1 MPEQYPRTGHA
12 REPLRA
18 ATSARGNTLIIAA
31 GFAHR
36 EVLANT
42 DFEAGLTI
50 PAVVFV
56 GVVGAKHQCRPATD
70 EDLQGVKA
78 ELPLQTPPFF
88 KYGWQRLCEVLV
100 EVMGA

>member
-1 MPEQYPRTGHA
+1 M
-12 REPLRA
+12 
-18 ATSARGNTLIIAA
+18 
-31 GFAHR
+31 
-36 EVLANT
+36 LANT

-56 GVVGAKHQCRPATD
+56 GIAGAKHQCRPATD
-70 EDLQGVKA
+70 EDLQGV
-78 ELPLQTPPFF
+78 ETESPLQTPPFF